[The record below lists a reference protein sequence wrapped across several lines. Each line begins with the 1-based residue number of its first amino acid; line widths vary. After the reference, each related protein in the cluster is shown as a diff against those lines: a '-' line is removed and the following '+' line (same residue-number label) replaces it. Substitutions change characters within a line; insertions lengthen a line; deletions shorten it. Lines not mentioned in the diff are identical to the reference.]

1 LGKSFKN
8 KKNRRRRFVTSEKE
22 EGEEEEEEE
31 IHFMLNMRMS
41 RTPIEGGGG
50 GGGGG
55 EGGGEGGG
63 DYCLLNISLGKETLP
78 GGRPGGK
85 TINNRTE

>member
-1 LGKSFKN
+1 
-8 KKNRRRRFVTSEKE
+8 
-22 EGEEEEEEE
+22 
-31 IHFMLNMRMS
+31 MLNMRMS

-55 EGGGEGGG
+55 G
-63 DYCLLNISLGKETLP
+63 DYCILNIRKETLP
-78 GGRPGGK
+78 GGRPGGE